1 MAKCGRNMLNLAI
14 IVILI
19 FIIFAMLYRGNV
31 YKETFHVPY
40 TGKIENNASINT
52 NTNIINNESLYDS
65 VKNFFSRLLK
75 VS

>member
-1 MAKCGRNMLNLAI
+1 MACGRNMLNLAI

-31 YKETFHVPY
+31 YKETFHAPY
-40 TGKIENNASINT
+40 NGIIENGANINR
-52 NTNIINNESLYDS
+52 NDKIIHKSSVYDFIRT
-65 VKNFFSRLLK
+65 FFSKLFK